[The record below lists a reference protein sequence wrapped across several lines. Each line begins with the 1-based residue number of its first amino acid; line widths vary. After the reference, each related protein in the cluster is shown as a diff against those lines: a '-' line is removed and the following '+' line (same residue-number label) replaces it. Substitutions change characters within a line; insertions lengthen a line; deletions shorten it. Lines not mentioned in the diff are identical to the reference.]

1 LRHLAVLFHEVT
13 PDDCHVP
20 LWANAWGGF
29 ACAAMNAKAATPMD
43 IHRPRSDLDPA
54 LLPGAKSNFI
64 PLMSITS
71 PASIRVRVIPP
82 KRII

>member
-1 LRHLAVLFHEVT
+1 
-13 PDDCHVP
+13 
-20 LWANAWGGF
+20 
-29 ACAAMNAKAATPMD
+29 MNAKAATPMD